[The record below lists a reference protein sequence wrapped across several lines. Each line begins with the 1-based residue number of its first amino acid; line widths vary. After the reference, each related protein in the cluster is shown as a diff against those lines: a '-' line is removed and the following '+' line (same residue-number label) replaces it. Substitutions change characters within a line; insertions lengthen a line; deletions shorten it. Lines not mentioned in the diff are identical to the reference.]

1 MLKEL
6 KINNYT
12 SIKDSIFEEWRV
24 SEALEETT
32 YYEWKLRYVGVKPE
46 LQKQGIIS
54 IKLYREPMLSD
65 GWRCEVAV
73 HSYDNVVRRM
83 YIRDGLKDKHTFFVQ
98 MVNIVNDK
106 YKS

>member
-73 HSYDNVVRRM
+73 RSYDNVVRRM

>member
-6 KINNYT
+6 KINNYN

-24 SEALEETT
+24 SEAEEDTT
-32 YYEWKLRYVGVKPE
+32 YYEWKLRYVGDKPE
-46 LQKQGIIS
+46 LKKQKVIS
-54 IKLYREPMLSD
+54 IKLYREPLLSD

-73 HSYDNVVRRM
+73 RSYDNVVRRM

-106 YKS
+106 YK